1 MFISL
6 LIIKSC
12 GVFGP
17 LYFMPQSV
25 LSMLKYAMA
34 VALVAPMVPLA
45 GKAMFLVLSFSDNF
59 FYL

>member
-45 GKAMFLVLSFSDNF
+45 VKAMFLVLSFSDNL